1 MERILIV
8 GNSGAGKSTM
18 ARALSE
24 KTGLPVV
31 HLDRLFWRENWQ
43 HIAREEFDALL
54 QQELEKSQWI
64 IDGNYDRTVS
74 TRLAYCD
81 TVIYLDY
88 PRWQCMLG
96 VCKRILTTY
105 GRTRPDMGPGCNE
118 RFDWEFIKWV
128 WNFNRNNR
136 QRIYA
141 LLAEATHAKVMILKN
156 RKEGKR
162 FLEKIQ
168 NPPT

>member
-88 PRWQCMLG
+88 PRWQCLLG
-96 VCKRILTTY
+96 VVKRVISSY
-105 GRTRPDMGPGCNE
+105 GKVRPDMGDGCPE
-118 RFDWEFIKWV
+118 RFDWEFMKYV
-128 WNFNRNNR
+128 WNYNRENR
-136 QRIYA
+136 EKLYRKLNA
-141 LLAEATHAKVMILKN
+141 LDRVNVIVFKN
-156 RKEGKR
+156 RKEGNL
-162 FLEKIQ
+162 FLR
-168 NPPT
+168 NLNNSGG

>member
-31 HLDRLFWRENWQ
+31 HLDKLFWRENWQ

-88 PRWQCMLG
+88 PRWQCLLG
-96 VCKRILTTY
+96 VVKRVISSY
-105 GRTRPDMGPGCNE
+105 GKVRPDMGDGCPE
-118 RFDWEFIKWV
+118 RFDWEFMKYV
-128 WNFNRNNR
+128 WNYNRENR
-136 QRIYA
+136 EKLYRKLNA
-141 LLAEATHAKVMILKN
+141 LDRVNVIVFRN
-156 RKEGKR
+156 RKEGNL
-162 FLEKIQ
+162 FLR
-168 NPPT
+168 NLNNSGG

>member
-88 PRWQCMLG
+88 PRWQCLLG
-96 VCKRILTTY
+96 VIKRVLTSY
-105 GRTRPDMGPGCNE
+105 GKVRPDMGDGCPE
-118 RFDWEFIKWV
+118 RFDWEFMKYV
-128 WNFNRNNR
+128 WNYNRENR
-136 QRIYA
+136 DKLYSKLNA
-141 LLAEATHAKVMILKN
+141 LDRVNVIVLGN
-156 RKEGKR
+156 RKEGNS
-162 FLEKIQ
+162 FLRNLNNHGE
-168 NPPT
+168 

>member
-88 PRWQCMLG
+88 PRWQCLLG
-96 VCKRILTTY
+96 VVKRVISSY
-105 GRTRPDMGPGCNE
+105 GKVRPDMGDGCPE
-118 RFDWEFIKWV
+118 RFDWEFMKYV
-128 WNFNRNNR
+128 WNYNRENR
-136 QRIYA
+136 EKLYRKLNA
-141 LLAEATHAKVMILKN
+141 LDRVNVIVFRN
-156 RKEGKR
+156 RKEGNL
-162 FLEKIQ
+162 FLR
-168 NPPT
+168 NLNNSGG

>member
-54 QQELEKSQWI
+54 RQELEKHQWI

-74 TRLAYCD
+74 MRLAYCD

-88 PRWQCMLG
+88 PRWQCLLG
-96 VCKRILTTY
+96 VVKRVITSY
-105 GRTRPDMGPGCNE
+105 GKVRPDMADGCPE
-118 RFDWEFIKWV
+118 RFDWEFMKYV
-128 WNFNRNNR
+128 WNYNRDNR
-136 QRIYA
+136 DK
-141 LLAEATHAKVMILKN
+141 LFHKLDNLENGKVILLKN
-156 RKEGKR
+156 RKEGKA
-162 FLEKIQ
+162 FLRNLNNCGE
-168 NPPT
+168 

>member
-54 QQELEKSQWI
+54 RQELEKPQWI

-74 TRLAYCD
+74 MRLAYCD

-88 PRWQCMLG
+88 PRWQCLLG
-96 VCKRILTTY
+96 VVKRVITSY
-105 GRTRPDMGPGCNE
+105 GKVRPDMADGCPE
-118 RFDWEFIKWV
+118 RFDWEFMKYV
-128 WNFNRNNR
+128 WNYNRDNR
-136 QRIYA
+136 DK
-141 LLAEATHAKVMILKN
+141 LFHKLDNLENGKVILLKN
-156 RKEGKR
+156 RKEGKA
-162 FLEKIQ
+162 FLRNLNNRGE
-168 NPPT
+168 

>member
-31 HLDRLFWRENWQ
+31 HLDKLFWRENWQ

-88 PRWQCMLG
+88 PRWQCLLG
-96 VCKRILTTY
+96 VVKRVISSY
-105 GRTRPDMGPGCNE
+105 GKVRPDMGDGCPE
-118 RFDWEFIKWV
+118 RFDWEFMKYV
-128 WNFNRNNR
+128 WNYNRENR
-136 QRIYA
+136 EKLYRKLNA
-141 LLAEATHAKVMILKN
+141 LDRVNVIVFKN
-156 RKEGKR
+156 RKEGNL
-162 FLEKIQ
+162 FLR
-168 NPPT
+168 NLNNSGG

>member
-8 GNSGAGKSTM
+8 ANSGAGKSTM

-88 PRWQCMLG
+88 PRWQCLLG
-96 VCKRILTTY
+96 VVKRVISSY
-105 GRTRPDMGPGCNE
+105 GKVRPDMGDGCPE
-118 RFDWEFIKWV
+118 RFDWEFMKYV
-128 WNFNRNNR
+128 WNYNRENR
-136 QRIYA
+136 EKLYRKLNA
-141 LLAEATHAKVMILKN
+141 LDRVNVIVFRN
-156 RKEGKR
+156 RKEGNL
-162 FLEKIQ
+162 FLR
-168 NPPT
+168 NLNNSGG

>member
-54 QQELEKSQWI
+54 RQELEKPQWI

-74 TRLAYCD
+74 MRLAYCD

-88 PRWQCMLG
+88 PRWQCLLG
-96 VCKRILTTY
+96 VVKRVITSY
-105 GRTRPDMGPGCNE
+105 GKVRPDMADGCPE
-118 RFDWEFIKWV
+118 RFDWEFMKYV
-128 WNFNRNNR
+128 WNYNRENR
-136 QRIYA
+136 EKLYRKLNA
-141 LLAEATHAKVMILKN
+141 LDRVNVIVFRN
-156 RKEGKR
+156 RKEGNV
-162 FLEKIQ
+162 FLRNLNNSGE
-168 NPPT
+168 

>member
-88 PRWQCMLG
+88 PRWQCLLG
-96 VCKRILTTY
+96 VVKRVISSY
-105 GRTRPDMGPGCNE
+105 GKVRPDMGDGCPE
-118 RFDWEFIKWV
+118 RFDWEFMKYV
-128 WNFNRNNR
+128 WNYNRENR
-136 QRIYA
+136 EKLYRKLNA
-141 LLAEATHAKVMILKN
+141 LDRVNVIVLRN
-156 RKEGKR
+156 RKEGNL
-162 FLEKIQ
+162 FLRNLNNSEG
-168 NPPT
+168 

>member
-88 PRWQCMLG
+88 PRWQCLLG
-96 VCKRILTTY
+96 VVKRVISSY
-105 GRTRPDMGPGCNE
+105 GKVRPDMGDGCPE
-118 RFDWEFIKWV
+118 RFDWEFMKYV
-128 WNFNRNNR
+128 WNYNRENR
-136 QRIYA
+136 EKLYRKLNTLDRVNVI
-141 LLAEATHAKVMILKN
+141 VFKN
-156 RKEGKR
+156 RKEGNL
-162 FLEKIQ
+162 FLR
-168 NPPT
+168 NLNNSGG

>member
-18 ARALSE
+18 ARAMGE

-88 PRWQCMLG
+88 PRWQCLLG
-96 VCKRILTTY
+96 VVKRVISSY
-105 GRTRPDMGPGCNE
+105 GKVRPDMGDGCPE
-118 RFDWEFIKWV
+118 RFDWEFMKYV
-128 WNFNRNNR
+128 WNYNRENR
-136 QRIYA
+136 EKLYRKLNA
-141 LLAEATHAKVMILKN
+141 LDRVNVIVFRN
-156 RKEGKR
+156 RKEGNL
-162 FLEKIQ
+162 FLR
-168 NPPT
+168 NLNNSGG

>member
-31 HLDRLFWRENWQ
+31 YLDKLFWRENWQ

-88 PRWQCMLG
+88 PRWQCLLG
-96 VCKRILTTY
+96 VVKRVISSY
-105 GRTRPDMGPGCNE
+105 GKVRPDMGDGCPE
-118 RFDWEFIKWV
+118 RFDWEFMKYV
-128 WNFNRNNR
+128 WNYNRENR
-136 QRIYA
+136 EKLYRKLNA
-141 LLAEATHAKVMILKN
+141 LDRVNVIVFRN
-156 RKEGKR
+156 RKEGNL
-162 FLEKIQ
+162 FLR
-168 NPPT
+168 NLNNSGG

>member
-18 ARALSE
+18 ARAMGE

-81 TVIYLDY
+81 TVILLDY
-88 PRWQCMLG
+88 PRWQCLLG
-96 VCKRILTTY
+96 VVKRVISSY
-105 GRTRPDMGPGCNE
+105 GKVRPDMGDGCPE
-118 RFDWEFIKWV
+118 RFDWEFMKYV
-128 WNFNRNNR
+128 WNYNRENR
-136 QRIYA
+136 EKLYRKLNA
-141 LLAEATHAKVMILKN
+141 LDRVNVIVFRN
-156 RKEGKR
+156 RKEGNL
-162 FLEKIQ
+162 FLR
-168 NPPT
+168 NLNNSGG